1 MCMLERCIENQS
13 DNLKG
18 SRRICPVGKLEDEH
32 TIINMIFPVI
42 WNMKLGLS
50 AREAEN
56 VRM

>member
-1 MCMLERCIENQS
+1 MLERCIENQS